1 MASFPRTY
9 IQYSA
14 WNFFFFFETPKSLA
28 ISSSSTLFDRPHL
41 NSISD
46 SILCVETLKS
56 REELCFS
63 SSWELIWPMF
73 LNGGKKVF
81 HKCLICNC
89 RWRVEVWSTVTP
101 SDVCF
106 RVCLASATR
115 TKYSSKLPPT
125 SRSIVCR
132 SKYASTLIG
141 FKTFDDLHTTCAAV
155 SDILLLMIDHP

>member
-1 MASFPRTY
+1 MFDKFLKWLPVAEFSSYAFGTVF
-9 IQYSA
+9 SLE
-14 WNFFFFFETPKSLA
+14 FLVLLETPKSLA

-46 SILCVETLKS
+46 SILWVETLKS

-73 LNGGKKVF
+73 WNGGKKVF

-89 RWRVEVWSTVTP
+89 RWRVEVRSTVTP

-106 RVCLASATR
+106 RVCLACATR

-132 SKYASTLIG
+132 SKYHHHQRSC
-141 FKTFDDLHTTCAAV
+141 FE
-155 SDILLLMIDHP
+155 